1 MFFIPRKKG
10 ESVVFGDD
18 IILTVIE
25 IRGDKVRLG
34 VEHPRESQFTGGRC
48 TRRYCRVEQRAAHG
62 DAIDPADRRI
72 AIGGS
77 ALDHRKCHR
86 STSEAIRC
94 GDPPD
99 TIFIVGRLLTLPQVV
114 FAQRVDFGH
123 KQRLYP

>member
-1 MFFIPRKKG
+1 MFLVSRKKG

-25 IRGDKVRLG
+25 VRGDKGILG
-34 VEHPRESQFTGGRC
+34 IEHPKGATVHRREGVRGDLPGGAE
-48 TRRYCRVEQRAAHG
+48 TAHG
-62 DAIDPADRRI
+62 DAIDPAGRRI